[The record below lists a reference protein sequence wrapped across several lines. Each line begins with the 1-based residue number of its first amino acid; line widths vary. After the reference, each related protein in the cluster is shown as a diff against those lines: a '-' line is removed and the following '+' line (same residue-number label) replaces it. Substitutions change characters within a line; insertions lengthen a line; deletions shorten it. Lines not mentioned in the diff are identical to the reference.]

1 MHYRWTDVPG
11 KWRENY
17 HLLNPSSVQATAST
31 GVMWLNLTLTL
42 WAACSILGQ
51 EAFHHGISKLP
62 VHFEWPSIPFPR
74 PQAFRQP
81 KGFLDT
87 PKTITKFLWVLFS
100 FLMFLNPCLR
110 YLQEVQLPSCS
121 VSCSSPSCTSCLWFP
136 YPHSPSYLAMP
147 SSVRNPCTEGLER
160 DGLPLRPVK
169 PGKSVYLL
177 WALISLLVKVI
188 NRFHWAYG
196 DYMR

>member
-110 YLQEVQLPSCS
+110 YLQEVQLTSCS

-136 YPHSPSYLAMP
+136 YP
-147 SSVRNPCTEGLER
+147 T
-160 DGLPLRPVK
+160 LPLSILPCNAQLCEEPLYRG
-169 PGKSVYLL
+169 PGKRWTAFEASEARQV
-177 WALISLLVKVI
+177 SLSSLGLDFFIGKS
-188 NRFHWAYG
+188 
-196 DYMR
+196 DQ